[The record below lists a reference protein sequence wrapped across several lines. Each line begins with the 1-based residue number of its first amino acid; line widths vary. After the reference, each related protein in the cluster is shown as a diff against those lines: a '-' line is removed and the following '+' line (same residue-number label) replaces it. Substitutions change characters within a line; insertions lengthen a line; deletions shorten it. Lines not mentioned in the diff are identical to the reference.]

1 MRQDLEE
8 LPEKLTRSNWKSW
21 KNAIEKHAR
30 KEGVWKYCNPDAPG
44 EYYAELHEPE
54 KPHISTARP
63 EVKSIVELGEDD
75 FIELSSIVDQ
85 YWKQMR
91 GYENI
96 QTKLQVILEL
106 IEDHVDDEH
115 FDLIKHAKTPLE
127 QMTVLSDKFKK
138 FRLEDLQP
146 RWERIQELA
155 NKPDAQELFKLW
167 NALFTDC
174 DGYVSSSA
182 RRRDAFWDC
191 VETAGDLSRN
201 QLPLTSQHWIQTA
214 DHVELKACG
223 YDRAQPRLSAR
234 RDSITSQHWIEK
246 SELFQPRDGD
256 YCAQLRSPA
265 RRESVT
271 SQDWVKTP
279 GDSESRNYGNYC
291 VQPRSPTRREP
302 ESTTSLGW
310 IKTPECSES
319 RNYGDC
325 CAQPRTP
332 TRRESI
338 TSLQCTEAL
347 DHSKSSNS
355 EDDYTKFSSP
365 AKREPESTTSLNFI
379 ETRNDSELRN
389 YSDSCAQLRS
399 RAKRGPIA
407 SQYRVG
413 YYEPVVST
421 EHTSLSPSSSSMT
434 GQSDQCEEV
443 SGDNLEITGL
453 LQRLG
458 LLGTKESEN

>member
-8 LPEKLTRSNWKSW
+8 RPEKVTRSNWKSW

-44 EYYAELHEPE
+44 EYYAEIHEPE

-155 NKPDAQELFKLW
+155 NKPDSQELFKLW

-174 DGYVSSSA
+174 DGTGLKNPNFFSRGMGIIALSFVHRLDGSLSLPRTGLRLPEILSQETMEII
-182 RRRDAFWDC
+182 AFNLVRPLD
-191 VETAGDLSRN
+191 GSRS
-201 QLPLTSQHWIQTA
+201 LPLPWA
-214 DHVELKACG
+214 GLKPLSVLNRGTMGIAVLNLV
-223 YDRAQPRLSAR
+223 RRL
-234 RDSITSQHWIEK
+234 
-246 SELFQPRDGD
+246 DG
-256 YCAQLRSPA
+256 
-265 RRESVT
+265 
-271 SQDWVKTP
+271 
-279 GDSESRNYGNYC
+279 
-291 VQPRSPTRREP
+291 
-302 ESTTSLGW
+302 SL
-310 IKTPECSES
+310 
-319 RNYGDC
+319 
-325 CAQPRTP
+325 
-332 TRRESI
+332 I

-355 EDDYTKFSSP
+355 EDDYTEFRSP
-365 AKREPESTTSLNFI
+365 ARREPESTTSLNFI

-421 EHTSLSPSSSSMT
+421 EHTSLSPRSSSIT

-458 LLGTKESEN
+458 LLETKESEN